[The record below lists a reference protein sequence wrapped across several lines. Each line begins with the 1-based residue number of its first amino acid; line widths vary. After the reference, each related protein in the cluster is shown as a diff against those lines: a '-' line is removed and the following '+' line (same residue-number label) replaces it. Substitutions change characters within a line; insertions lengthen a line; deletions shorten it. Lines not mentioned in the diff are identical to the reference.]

1 MSVDLSVIVTAHGEG
16 IELHATLRNV
26 PAGEKYAHA
35 NGIST
40 EIILVVDKPTAAT
53 AAYVADTGRQ
63 LLAGTK
69 HTVLNVENGDP
80 GLSRMSGAR
89 AATGRYVALV
99 DGDNLFNETWLA
111 RAVAHLREKPA
122 NYVAHPGFIVTFG
135 ERTSVRI
142 VPSMDLPRFGYGDL
156 LNENPWDTAAV
167 MERTLLLEHPYR
179 DFPLE
184 SQLGPEDWLWNIET
198 VLAGVRHVPV
208 PETVMF
214 YRAKS
219 LEASVNERRQ
229 ARGALLPPCDIGAL
243 ATLLGPGTQSALHQR
258 HRSSRRFF
266 SRIYA
271 SLGPVRRFIT
281 RFLPG
286 LSRALYLLARR
297 TYVFLTG
304 ITVDELVT
312 SATQL
317 SRRALAF
324 LERER
329 ISLGHYEPTLAFLAP
344 IPLLP
349 RWRIEH
355 PDYAEL
361 LVTAVAE
368 IGPGVTHVVAVPW
381 LGIGGADLI
390 SQSYAQG
397 FADIS
402 GNPQQV
408 VMLAERGNVY
418 RHPGLAGDIRV
429 VTLGDAAKALPDF
442 LRTRLVSEVLL
453 QIQPQRVHIVNSPR
467 AYAAMRT
474 FDRALGDS
482 IRFTAAAFC
491 VDRTDDGIPA
501 GYLLW
506 NSARYM
512 PALRAVYCDNQ
523 QVAHDLH
530 QLGGFPEDI
539 FSVHYQPSYV
549 GRQRGE
555 DGTPESRVIHEGLDH
570 AGTKDLTVLW
580 AARLDRQKNVDTLIE
595 ISQEIARRKLP
606 IQLHIYGSRVLDT
619 RSARITRDL
628 GRGSIF
634 HGDFKGGLSAIAP
647 DYDVFLMT
655 SLWEGMPL
663 TLLEATRKGM
673 PIVAP
678 NVGGISEF
686 IENGVSGLIVEDPT
700 NVDGYIEALLAL
712 RDDVVSR
719 GNLVAAARARAATQ
733 HSWEN
738 FVATLAKS
746 EKQLVTSKGQRG
758 VTPSKT

>member
-1 MSVDLSVIVTAHGEG
+1 M
-16 IELHATLRNV
+16 
-26 PAGEKYAHA
+26 
-35 NGIST
+35 
-40 EIILVVDKPTAAT
+40 
-53 AAYVADTGRQ
+53 
-63 LLAGTK
+63 
-69 HTVLNVENGDP
+69 
-80 GLSRMSGAR
+80 
-89 AATGRYVALV
+89 
-99 DGDNLFNETWLA
+99 
-111 RAVAHLREKPA
+111 
-122 NYVAHPGFIVTFG
+122 
-135 ERTSVRI
+135 
-142 VPSMDLPRFGYGDL
+142 
-156 LNENPWDTAAV
+156 
-167 MERTLLLEHPYR
+167 
-179 DFPLE
+179 
-184 SQLGPEDWLWNIET
+184 WNIET

-281 RFLPG
+281 RCLPG

-329 ISLGHYEPTLAFLAP
+329 ISLGHFEPT
-344 IPLLP
+344 LP

-402 GNPQQV
+402 GNPRQV
-408 VMLAERGNVY
+408 VMLAERGDVY
-418 RHPGLAGDIRV
+418 RHPGLTGDIRV
-429 VTLGDAAKALPDF
+429 VTIGDAVNALPDF
-442 LRTRLVSEVLL
+442 LRTRLMSEVLL
-453 QIQPQRVHIVNSPR
+453 QVQPQRVHIVNSPL

-523 QVAHDLH
+523 QVAKDLH
-530 QLGGFPEDI
+530 QLGGFPEEI

-549 GRQRGE
+549 GRQRDE
-555 DGTPESRVIHEGLDH
+555 DGTPGSRVIHEGLDQS
-570 AGTKDLTVLW
+570 GTKDVTVLW
-580 AARLDRQKNVDTLIE
+580 AARLDRQKNVDTLIK
-595 ISQEIARRKLP
+595 ISQEIARRQLP
-606 IQLHIYGSRVLDT
+606 IELHVYGSRVLDS
-619 RSARITRDL
+619 RSARITREL
-628 GRGSIF
+628 GRGSTF
-634 HGDFKGGLSAIAP
+634 HGDFKGGLGAIAP
-647 DYDVFLMT
+647 HYDVFLMT

-746 EKQLVTSKGQRG
+746 EKLITLSTRQRG
-758 VTPSKT
+758 TAPSKT